1 MARIRVKFFGGENRL
16 KSFRTELRAE
26 RLPRLDSQGKTKRVM
41 CIVVGL
47 LLSGGLVVA
56 YAAERSSREALN
68 ELIINCQTLI
78 TSERYEEAIP
88 VAQQLVAALW
98 SRSPFKVSNFSLVS
112 RDAQSFADVAA
123 RGNSTF
129 RIGEPLLF
137 YAEPRHY
144 DFRRDGKNYAFLIAV
159 DFEVRSPSGEVLA
172 GQKDFLTKNYT
183 FPEPVFDLYLNLQI
197 SLSGA
202 PKGEYD
208 IVLVF
213 KDGIGGRQTAVTQRV
228 KLE

>member
-1 MARIRVKFFGGENRL
+1 MARIRNQFFGSENRL
-16 KSFRTELRAE
+16 KFFQKE
-26 RLPRLDSQGKTKRVM
+26 RQPGKTKRAIS
-41 CIVVGL
+41 IVVGL
-47 LLSGGLVVA
+47 LFSGGLVVA
-56 YAAERSSREALN
+56 YAADRSSKEALS
-68 ELIINCQTLI
+68 ELINNCQTLI

-88 VAQQLVAALW
+88 VAQQLVASLW

-112 RDAQSFADVAA
+112 RDAQSFADIAI